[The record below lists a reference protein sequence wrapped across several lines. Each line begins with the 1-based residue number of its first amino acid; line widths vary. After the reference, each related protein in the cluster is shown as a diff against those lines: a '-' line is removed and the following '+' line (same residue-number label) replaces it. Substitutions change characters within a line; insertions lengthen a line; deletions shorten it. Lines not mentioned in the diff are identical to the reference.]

1 MKKIGV
7 IGGGQLARMMIPASI
22 NLGLELKIFA
32 ETHDSPAALAVT
44 QVGDY
49 RDKKQLEAFARTVD
63 VITFDHEHVPID
75 NLVGLR
81 ANGALIAPSPD
92 ALRLTHDKTVM
103 RSALASIGMP
113 QPLFFALRQGADKE
127 QALAQVGGFPCV
139 AKKPVG
145 GYDGKGVRVIDAWS
159 EIDDWLEEGTV
170 LLEERVSFVRELA
183 QLVARRQGGQIETWP
198 TVETRQKDGVCSEV
212 VAPAPGL
219 TPSQGET
226 ATMIARTIADTY
238 GVVGVLAVELFETHN
253 GEILVNELAMRPHNS
268 GHIFTEL
275 SRTSQFEQHL
285 RSVADLPLGDATLAW
300 PSGVMANVFGEVHQA
315 RLETALHRYPEVK
328 IHSYQKPAREGRKA
342 GHISVVGSTTQELL
356 ALATGARAI
365 LDDSGYPV

>member
-49 RDKKQLEAFARTVD
+49 RDKKQLEAFARTVE

-113 QPLFFALRQGADKE
+113 QPLFFC
-127 QALAQVGGFPCV
+127 VTPGG
-139 AKKPVG
+139 
-145 GYDGKGVRVIDAWS
+145 
-159 EIDDWLEEGTV
+159 
-170 LLEERVSFVRELA
+170 
-183 QLVARRQGGQIETWP
+183 
-198 TVETRQKDGVCSEV
+198 
-212 VAPAPGL
+212 
-219 TPSQGET
+219 
-226 ATMIARTIADTY
+226 
-238 GVVGVLAVELFETHN
+238 
-253 GEILVNELAMRPHNS
+253 
-268 GHIFTEL
+268 
-275 SRTSQFEQHL
+275 
-285 RSVADLPLGDATLAW
+285 
-300 PSGVMANVFGEVHQA
+300 
-315 RLETALHRYPEVK
+315 
-328 IHSYQKPAREGRKA
+328 
-342 GHISVVGSTTQELL
+342 
-356 ALATGARAI
+356 
-365 LDDSGYPV
+365 

>member
-32 ETHDSPAALAVT
+32 EIHDSPAALAVT

-103 RSALASIGMP
+103 RSALASIGVP
-113 QPLFFALRQGADKE
+113 QPLFFVLRQEADRE

-145 GYDGKGVRVIDAWS
+145 GYDGKGVRIIEAWS
-159 EIDDWLEEGTV
+159 EIDDWLQQGRV

-183 QLVARRQGGQIETWP
+183 QLVARRQGGQI
-198 TVETRQKDGVCSEV
+198 
-212 VAPAPGL
+212 
-219 TPSQGET
+219 
-226 ATMIARTIADTY
+226 
-238 GVVGVLAVELFETHN
+238 
-253 GEILVNELAMRPHNS
+253 
-268 GHIFTEL
+268 
-275 SRTSQFEQHL
+275 
-285 RSVADLPLGDATLAW
+285 
-300 PSGVMANVFGEVHQA
+300 
-315 RLETALHRYPEVK
+315 
-328 IHSYQKPAREGRKA
+328 
-342 GHISVVGSTTQELL
+342 
-356 ALATGARAI
+356 
-365 LDDSGYPV
+365 

>member
-113 QPLFFALRQGADKE
+113 QPLFFNEIKYIPSFEIAMHRGL
-127 QALAQVGGFPCV
+127 
-139 AKKPVG
+139 
-145 GYDGKGVRVIDAWS
+145 WS
-159 EIDDWLEEGTV
+159 FV
-170 LLEERVSFVRELA
+170 LLFIFLILFNNISLLQFNQKEIWFFKTSFLIFLFINA
-183 QLVARRQGGQIETWP
+183 PPPSDI
-198 TVETRQKDGVCSEV
+198 TVEFNLSFFKV
-212 VAPAPGL
+212 
-219 TPSQGET
+219 
-226 ATMIARTIADTY
+226 IF
-238 GVVGVLAVELFETHN
+238 LA
-253 GEILVNELAMRPHNS
+253 
-268 GHIFTEL
+268 
-275 SRTSQFEQHL
+275 
-285 RSVADLPLGDATLAW
+285 
-300 PSGVMANVFGEVHQA
+300 
-315 RLETALHRYPEVK
+315 
-328 IHSYQKPAREGRKA
+328 
-342 GHISVVGSTTQELL
+342 
-356 ALATGARAI
+356 
-365 LDDSGYPV
+365 